1 MSEKVVESLTKWIL
15 FKYKGHRVLH
25 QQFNNYRCK
34 LLHACV
40 LLSRKNTIIL
50 LRFILYPAV
59 KILIELTWNYWTE
72 LTNYWIKFNKI
83 VFSNCMKQLLLKN
96 CSVISCVA
104 TPSVCILLKLTFP
117 ASFVCKK
124 TAKVILLMI
133 PFVPCFAGRTSAYF
147 CLCSKLDID
156 HTYKETPSILQ
167 DPNNSL
173 YIGRKIR
180 HLLIRNGKSP
190 HQCS

>member
-1 MSEKVVESLTKWIL
+1 M
-15 FKYKGHRVLH
+15 
-25 QQFNNYRCK
+25 
-34 LLHACV
+34 
-40 LLSRKNTIIL
+40 
-50 LRFILYPAV
+50 
-59 KILIELTWNYWTE
+59 
-72 LTNYWIKFNKI
+72 
-83 VFSNCMKQLLLKN
+83 VFSNQL
-96 CSVISCVA
+96 SVA

-167 DPNNSL
+167 DPKNSL

-190 HQCS
+190 VQLARKANNRITSTAPLQVSCILIPDLRQMASLFCVCNLFFFFPSFIAMLQKKMNVHPSKLQDHDLRSISYVVSTCTHLCRHKE